1 MDLLE
6 LQNVS
11 YQSENKY
18 ILKELSLKI
27 KEGDYI
33 SIIGPSGSGK
43 STLLKLCGH
52 LLSPTEGE
60 IIFKGKSFLRYNPLI
75 LRRTIGYCAQ
85 TPYLFGDTVEDNLL
99 FPYIIRKQKVNL
111 TRVQKLFISF
121 NLDFEFV
128 NKNVQSLSGG
138 EKQRIALIRTL
149 LFMPEILLLDEVSS
163 ALDVTNTLLVENAIK
178 ALNEEGTTVL
188 WVTHNPEQS
197 RKNANKLL
205 TIVDGEIKSQEELA

>member
-1 MDLLE
+1 VDLLE